1 MLATV
6 VNITHPDTGHVAQ
19 TAMIL
24 EVNDDGYIQDRYPD
38 ETIDGYIVDV
48 ESYARQLGVVL
59 TGSAV
64 YNGRTGLI
72 ADT

>member
-6 VNITHPDTGHVAQ
+6 VNITHPTSGHTGQ

-24 EVNDDGYIQDRYPD
+24 EVNEDGYLQDRYPD

-48 ESYARQLGVVL
+48 DSYARQLGVSL
-59 TGSAV
+59 PPSPV